1 MKFLHSFAAPL
12 LLLAAGAA
20 QAASSW
26 GFDDAKLT
34 VSAKKAAA
42 GAKETDVRQF
52 NDKSAIIPTPIVFDS
67 ADSLKLLLTAK
78 ENGKGKRPHQAFLVL
93 RDSATGLEAPF
104 PLTVKD
110 NGKATVE
117 IKQADLPIQLAIATT
132 PLKASLV
139 LASFGS
145 SEGFNKYIFDIEVT
159 RDPSATPIVY
169 EKPLRYGKLDEIH
182 HTFRADPT
190 SPPKLVSLIFVLAV
204 LATVPALF
212 IGWLALGANVSHLS
226 KALGA
231 APVAHGVFFGSIV
244 AMEGV
249 FYMYYLSWNLFQ
261 ALPVISVVGTAAF
274 LSGAK
279 ALGEVQSRRL
289 AGER

>member
-1 MKFLHSFAAPL
+1 MRFLHSFVTPL

-34 VSAKKAAA
+34 VSPKKATG
-42 GAKETDVRQF
+42 GANDKDVRQF
-52 NDKSAIIPTPIVFDS
+52 NDKSSLVGSPVTFDS
-67 ADSLKLLLTAK
+67 SDSLKLLLTIK

-93 RDSATGLEAPF
+93 RQQGTTLEAPF

-117 IKQADLPIQLAIATT
+117 IKHTDLPVQFAAGKEL
-132 PLKASLV
+132 LEASIV

-145 SEGFNKYIFDIEVT
+145 SEGFRKPFFDVELT
-159 RDPSATPIVY
+159 RDPNATPVVY
-169 EKPLRYGKLDEIH
+169 ERPLRYGKQPEIH
-182 HTFRADPT
+182 HIFRADPK
-190 SPPKLVSLIFVLAV
+190 SPPKVVSLVFVLAV
-204 LATVPALF
+204 LATLPALF
-212 IGWLALGANVSHLS
+212 VGWLVIGANISHLP

-249 FYMYYLSWNLFQ
+249 FYMYYASWNLFQ
-261 ALPVISVVGTAAF
+261 TIPVIGLVGTAAF